1 MKKEKRYYQIR
12 MDYFWL
18 SILAVIIVISI
29 IIAYYASAHEQTSSQ
44 PVSTKHRADIDVT
57 FDDLRSSLENT
68 SECYL
73 CGNAE
78 ESLMS
83 YFRNFDT
90 IGLISLNDWYVI
102 DFPLKNYD
110 ENGNE
115 VESATSTSFLSG
127 NTGEISYSSD
137 GTPSRGM
144 ASIDV
149 TLPENYEIDTNM
161 LENHLCQN
169 CLSKVAASLEYRK
182 TDGENKEASLICD
195 FCPSDQG
202 FAYSFLQIPPHDG
215 HPCCSAIHFPLPGH
229 VQDFHLRERA
239 HGAQTKRAPQGAQK
253 TPDPGAYHL
262 CIWRFLI
269 DLYLPVYPIFFFNEA
284 IHTSKFKKYL
294 WTAAMKRCYTDCG
307 LFMLTPGGNTNE
319 RTAIYRL
326 F

>member
-12 MDYFWL
+12 IDYFWL

-83 YFRNFDT
+83 YFRNCDT

-182 TDGENKEASLICD
+182 TDGENKEA
-195 FCPSDQG
+195 
-202 FAYSFLQIPPHDG
+202 IPFTHYKITG
-215 HPCCSAIHFPLPGH
+215 EHILSETI
-229 VQDFHLRERA
+229 
-239 HGAQTKRAPQGAQK
+239 
-253 TPDPGAYHL
+253 
-262 CIWRFLI
+262 
-269 DLYLPVYPIFFFNEA
+269 
-284 IHTSKFKKYL
+284 
-294 WTAAMKRCYTDCG
+294 M
-307 LFMLTPGGNTNE
+307 
-319 RTAIYRL
+319 
-326 F
+326 

>member
-12 MDYFWL
+12 IDYFWL

-115 VESATSTSFLSG
+115 IENATSTSFLSG

-182 TDGENKEASLICD
+182 TDGENKEAIPLCTVDFKTLEIYSLQDYWRAYFVRDYYVEMD
-195 FCPSDQG
+195 FDDNIVRTEV
-202 FAYSFLQIPPHDG
+202 F
-215 HPCCSAIHFPLPGH
+215 
-229 VQDFHLRERA
+229 
-239 HGAQTKRAPQGAQK
+239 
-253 TPDPGAYHL
+253 
-262 CIWRFLI
+262 
-269 DLYLPVYPIFFFNEA
+269 YLP
-284 IHTSKFKKYL
+284 
-294 WTAAMKRCYTDCG
+294 
-307 LFMLTPGGNTNE
+307 E
-319 RTAIYRL
+319 RQ
-326 F
+326 

>member
-12 MDYFWL
+12 IDYFWL

-29 IIAYYASAHEQTSSQ
+29 IIAYYASAHEQTSSK

-78 ESLMS
+78 ESLMR

-182 TDGENKEASLICD
+182 TDGENKEA
-195 FCPSDQG
+195 
-202 FAYSFLQIPPHDG
+202 IP
-215 HPCCSAIHFPLPGH
+215 
-229 VQDFHLRERA
+229 
-239 HGAQTKRAPQGAQK
+239 
-253 TPDPGAYHL
+253 L
-262 CIWRFLI
+262 CIVDFKTLEIYSLQDYWRAYFVRDYYVEMDFDDNI
-269 DLYLPVYPIFFFNEA
+269 VRTEVFYLP
-284 IHTSKFKKYL
+284 
-294 WTAAMKRCYTDCG
+294 
-307 LFMLTPGGNTNE
+307 E
-319 RTAIYRL
+319 RI
-326 F
+326 

>member
-12 MDYFWL
+12 IDYFWL

-78 ESLMS
+78 ESLIS

-149 TLPENYEIDTNM
+149 TLPVNYKVDTNT
-161 LENHLCQN
+161 LEKHLCQN
-169 CLSKVAASLEYRK
+169 CLNKVAASLEYRK
-182 TDGENKEASLICD
+182 ANGENKEA
-195 FCPSDQG
+195 
-202 FAYSFLQIPPHDG
+202 IP
-215 HPCCSAIHFPLPGH
+215 
-229 VQDFHLRERA
+229 
-239 HGAQTKRAPQGAQK
+239 
-253 TPDPGAYHL
+253 L
-262 CIWRFLI
+262 CIVDFKTLEIYSLQDYWRAYFI
-269 DLYLPVYPIFFFNEA
+269 RDYYVETDFDDNIVRTEVFYLP
-284 IHTSKFKKYL
+284 
-294 WTAAMKRCYTDCG
+294 
-307 LFMLTPGGNTNE
+307 E
-319 RTAIYRL
+319 RQ
-326 F
+326 

>member
-137 GTPSRGM
+137 ETPSRGM

-149 TLPENYEIDTNM
+149 TLPVNYKVDTNT
-161 LENHLCQN
+161 LEKHLCQN
-169 CLSKVAASLEYRK
+169 CLNKVAASLEYRK
-182 TDGENKEASLICD
+182 CIFRKNCASV
-195 FCPSDQG
+195 PEER
-202 FAYSFLQIPPHDG
+202 
-215 HPCCSAIHFPLPGH
+215 SAIPL
-229 VQDFHLRERA
+229 
-239 HGAQTKRAPQGAQK
+239 QTEQSSAG
-253 TPDPGAYHL
+253 L
-262 CIWRFLI
+262 LI
-269 DLYLPVYPIFFFNEA
+269 TVVYSTIPA
-284 IHTSKFKKYL
+284 RKFKTICL
-294 WTAAMKRCYTDCG
+294 GCHSA
-307 LFMLTPGGNTNE
+307 
-319 RTAIYRL
+319 
-326 F
+326 

>member
-12 MDYFWL
+12 IDYFWL

-149 TLPENYEIDTNM
+149 TLLENYEIDTNM

-169 CLSKVAASLEYRK
+169 CLSKVEASLEYRK
-182 TDGENKEASLICD
+182 TDGENKEA
-195 FCPSDQG
+195 
-202 FAYSFLQIPPHDG
+202 IP
-215 HPCCSAIHFPLPGH
+215 
-229 VQDFHLRERA
+229 
-239 HGAQTKRAPQGAQK
+239 
-253 TPDPGAYHL
+253 L
-262 CIWRFLI
+262 CIVDFKILEIYSLQDYWRAYFVRDYYVEMDFDDNI
-269 DLYLPVYPIFFFNEA
+269 VRTEVFYLP
-284 IHTSKFKKYL
+284 
-294 WTAAMKRCYTDCG
+294 
-307 LFMLTPGGNTNE
+307 E
-319 RTAIYRL
+319 RQ
-326 F
+326 

>member
-12 MDYFWL
+12 IDYFWL

-137 GTPSRGM
+137 GTPSYSLQDYWRAYFVRDYYVEM
-144 ASIDV
+144 DFDDNIV
-149 TLPENYEIDTNM
+149 RTEVFYLPER
-161 LENHLCQN
+161 Q
-169 CLSKVAASLEYRK
+169 
-182 TDGENKEASLICD
+182 
-195 FCPSDQG
+195 
-202 FAYSFLQIPPHDG
+202 
-215 HPCCSAIHFPLPGH
+215 
-229 VQDFHLRERA
+229 
-239 HGAQTKRAPQGAQK
+239 
-253 TPDPGAYHL
+253 
-262 CIWRFLI
+262 
-269 DLYLPVYPIFFFNEA
+269 
-284 IHTSKFKKYL
+284 
-294 WTAAMKRCYTDCG
+294 
-307 LFMLTPGGNTNE
+307 
-319 RTAIYRL
+319 
-326 F
+326 

>member
-12 MDYFWL
+12 IDYFWL
-18 SILAVIIVISI
+18 SILAVIIVISM

-57 FDDLRSSLENT
+57 FDDLRSALENT

-78 ESLMS
+78 ESLMN
-83 YFRNFDT
+83 YFRNFET

-149 TLPENYEIDTNM
+149 TLPVNYKVDTNT
-161 LENHLCQN
+161 LEKHLCQN
-169 CLSKVAASLEYRK
+169 CLNKVAASLEYRK
-182 TDGENKEASLICD
+182 SNSERKEAIS
-195 FCPSDQG
+195 
-202 FAYSFLQIPPHDG
+202 
-215 HPCCSAIHFPLPGH
+215 
-229 VQDFHLRERA
+229 
-239 HGAQTKRAPQGAQK
+239 
-253 TPDPGAYHL
+253 L
-262 CIWRFLI
+262 CIVDFKTLDIYSLQDYWRSYFVR
-269 DLYLPVYPIFFFNEA
+269 DYYVEMDFDDNMVKTEVFYLP
-284 IHTSKFKKYL
+284 
-294 WTAAMKRCYTDCG
+294 
-307 LFMLTPGGNTNE
+307 E
-319 RTAIYRL
+319 RQ
-326 F
+326 

>member
-12 MDYFWL
+12 IDYFWL

-83 YFRNFDT
+83 YFRNFDP

-182 TDGENKEASLICD
+182 TDGENKEA
-195 FCPSDQG
+195 
-202 FAYSFLQIPPHDG
+202 IP
-215 HPCCSAIHFPLPGH
+215 
-229 VQDFHLRERA
+229 
-239 HGAQTKRAPQGAQK
+239 
-253 TPDPGAYHL
+253 L
-262 CIWRFLI
+262 CIVDFKTLEIYSLQDYWRAYFVR
-269 DLYLPVYPIFFFNEA
+269 D
-284 IHTSKFKKYL
+284 
-294 WTAAMKRCYTDCG
+294 
-307 LFMLTPGGNTNE
+307 
-319 RTAIYRL
+319 
-326 F
+326 

>member
-12 MDYFWL
+12 IDYFWL

-102 DFPLKNYD
+102 DFP
-110 ENGNE
+110 
-115 VESATSTSFLSG
+115 
-127 NTGEISYSSD
+127 D

-182 TDGENKEASLICD
+182 TDGENKEA
-195 FCPSDQG
+195 
-202 FAYSFLQIPPHDG
+202 IP
-215 HPCCSAIHFPLPGH
+215 
-229 VQDFHLRERA
+229 
-239 HGAQTKRAPQGAQK
+239 
-253 TPDPGAYHL
+253 L
-262 CIWRFLI
+262 CIVDFKTLEIYSLQDYWRAYFVRDYYVEMDFDDNI
-269 DLYLPVYPIFFFNEA
+269 VRTEVFYLP
-284 IHTSKFKKYL
+284 
-294 WTAAMKRCYTDCG
+294 
-307 LFMLTPGGNTNE
+307 E
-319 RTAIYRL
+319 RI
-326 F
+326 